1 MKFRFISEHRGIF
14 RVGRMCNVLDV
25 SRSGYYAW
33 FKRPESRRKK
43 ENRKLTD
50 QIKAIHSEKHKKVYG
65 SPRIYRE
72 LRDKGVFCSR
82 NRVARLMKQEGLRSI
97 VPRKYKAT
105 TDSRHNLPVAPN
117 LLKQDFDIKEP
128 NKVWL
133 ADITYIATVEGWL
146 YLASIMDLGSRR
158 IKGWSMNNRLTKEL
172 ALDALKMALCHDPQ
186 AKGITHHSDRGSQ
199 YASHDYQKLL
209 KDNGLMCSM
218 SRKGN
223 CWDNAPME
231 SFFHTLKTE
240 WVFRFKYKT
249 RQAAKA
255 SLFDYIEI
263 FYNRDR
269 RHSALLY
276 MNPCQYEL
284 YKMAA

>member
-1 MKFRFISEHRGIF
+1 MKFRFISEHRGTF

-33 FKRPESRRKK
+33 RKRPESLRKK
-43 ENRKLTD
+43 ENRKLVA
-50 QIKAIHSEKHKKVYG
+50 QIKVIHGQNRKVYG
-65 SPRIYRE
+65 SPRIHSE
-72 LRDKGVFCSR
+72 LRDKGVSCGR
-82 NRVARLMKQEGLRSI
+82 NRVARIMKQEGIRAI

-105 TDSRHNLPVAPN
+105 TDSKHNLPVAPN

-158 IKGWSMNNRLTKEL
+158 IKGWSMNNRITRGLTI
-172 ALDALKMALCHDPQ
+172 DALKMAICNHPET
-186 AKGITHHSDRGSQ
+186 KEIIHHSDRGSQ
-199 YASHDYQKLL
+199 YASHEYQKLL
-209 KDNGLMCSM
+209 KDNGLICSM

-223 CWDNAPME
+223 CWDNAPIE

-240 WVFRFKYKT
+240 WVYGFKYKT
-249 RQAAKA
+249 RQEAKT
-255 SLFDYIEI
+255 SLFDYIEM
-263 FYNRDR
+263 FYNRQR
-269 RHSALLY
+269 RHSALQY

>member
-1 MKFRFISEHRGIF
+1 MKYQFISDHREIF
-14 RVGRMCNVLDV
+14 RVGRMCTVLDV

-33 FKRPESRRKK
+33 LHRPDSARKK
-43 ENRKLTD
+43 ENKNLATR
-50 QIKAIHSEKHKKVYG
+50 IKVIHGQKHKAYG
-65 SPRIYRE
+65 SPRIHKE
-72 LRDKGVFCSR
+72 LNENGVKCSR
-82 NRVARLMKQEGLRSI
+82 NRVARIMKQEGIRAI

-105 TDSRHNLPVAPN
+105 TDSKHNLPVAPN

-133 ADITYIATVEGWL
+133 ADITYISTLEGWL
-146 YLASIMDLGSRR
+146 YLAAVMDLGCRR
-158 IKGWSMNNRLTKEL
+158 IKGWSMSNRLTKEL
-172 ALDALKMALCHDPQ
+172 TLNALKMAICNNHITT
-186 AKGITHHSDRGSQ
+186 GIIHHSDRGSQ
-199 YASHDYQKLL
+199 YASNEYQKLL
-209 KDNGLMCSM
+209 TDNGMIPSM

-240 WVFRFKYKT
+240 WVYGLKYNT
-249 RQAAKA
+249 RQEAKT
-255 SLFDYIEI
+255 SLFRYIEI
-263 FYNRDR
+263 FYNRQR
-269 RHSALLY
+269 RHSALQY

>member
-1 MKFRFISEHRGIF
+1 MRYRFISDHREIF
-14 RVGRMCNVLDV
+14 RVGRMCNILDV

-33 FKRPESRRKK
+33 LKRPESLRKK
-43 ENRKLTD
+43 ENRKLAI
-50 QIKAIHSEKHKKVYG
+50 QIKVIHGKKRKIYG
-65 SPRIYRE
+65 SPRIHKE
-72 LRDKGVFCSR
+72 LNENGVKCSR
-82 NRVARLMKQEGLRSI
+82 NRVARIMKQEGIRAI

-105 TDSRHNLPVAPN
+105 TDSKHSLPVAPN

-133 ADITYIATVEGWL
+133 ADITYISTLEGWL
-146 YLASIMDLGSRR
+146 YLAAVMDLGCRR
-158 IKGWSMNNRLTKEL
+158 IKGWAMSERLTKEL
-172 ALDALKMALCHDPQ
+172 ALDALKMAVCNHPKT
-186 AKGITHHSDRGSQ
+186 AGVIHHSDRGSQ
-199 YASHDYQKLL
+199 YASTEYQKLL
-209 KDNGLMCSM
+209 KNNGLICSM

-240 WVFRFKYKT
+240 WVYGFKYNT
-249 RQAAKA
+249 RREAKD
-255 SLFDYIEI
+255 SLFEYIEI
-263 FYNRDR
+263 FYNRQR
-269 RHSALLY
+269 RHSALQY